1 MQIFDFINKPIGIF
15 LRFLSEL
22 TGGNFSLAILIFTII
37 INLIMIPLS
46 IKSQKS
52 SAQQTR
58 IKPKVDALKK
68 KYGDDRATLNAETSK
83 LYQAENISTAGGCL
97 PMVVR
102 MLFMMAIYSCI
113 TKPLSVIIQVPQ
125 DLITKATEM
134 LGELN
139 IKASNYA
146 EINILNHL
154 DALGDTGAQIAAQ
167 NTMSF
172 NLFGLN
178 LTETPKFSWNIFGDF
193 QAIWLIPIIS
203 FAAAMITSL
212 ITTNMQKKLNPDAP
226 NMAGLMLT
234 MPIISL
240 VIAFGVPG
248 AVGLYWIYSSVF
260 SGVIQII
267 ISQIYSPYRIIAAD
281 QAKACIKRAQEEKSR
296 MESIDA

>member
-22 TGGNFSLAILIFTII
+22 TGGNFALAILIFTVI

-68 KYGDDRATLNAETSK
+68 RYGEDKAKLNAEMSK

-97 PMVVR
+97 PMIIR
-102 MLFMMAIYSCI
+102 MVFMMAIYSCI
-113 TKPLSVIIQVPQ
+113 TKPLSVILQIPQ
-125 DLITKATEM
+125 ELITKATGLLE
-134 LGELN
+134 GLN
-139 IKASNYA
+139 LPKSNYT

-154 DALGDTGAQIAAQ
+154 DKLGDVGTQIAQ
-167 NTMSF
+167 KNTLNF

-193 QAIWLIPIIS
+193 QLIWLIPILS
-203 FAAAMITSL
+203 FAAAFITSL
-212 ITTNMQKKLNPDAP
+212 ITSNMQKKLNPDAP
-226 NMAGLMLT
+226 NMTGLMLT

-248 AVGLYWIYSSVF
+248 AVGLYWTYSSVI
-260 SGVIQII
+260 SGIIQII
-267 ISQIYSPYRIIAAD
+267 ISQIYSPYRIIAGE
-281 QAKACIKRAQEEKSR
+281 QAAACIKRAKEEKAR
-296 MESIDA
+296 MNTL